1 MLLHIS
7 INLNMFDIEK
17 YYWKSEEKYKKN
29 ITLIEKLVIKFLS
42 LISRFN

>member
-7 INLNMFDIEK
+7 INLNMFGIEK

>member
-7 INLNMFDIEK
+7 INLNMFGIEK

-29 ITLIEKLVIKFLS
+29 ITLIEKLVYKIFILNFT
-42 LISRFN
+42 I